1 MNTVVL
7 HVEGMSC
14 GHCVK
19 TVEGALKKLDGVI
32 GAKVSL
38 EEKSVTVEYDES
50 KVSIEAMK
58 EVIEDQGYEVK

>member
-14 GHCVK
+14 GHCVNA
-19 TVEGALKKLDGVI
+19 VEGALKNLEGVVS
-32 GAKVSL
+32 AKVSL
-38 EEKSVTVEYDES
+38 KEKKATVEYDEG

-58 EVIEDQGYEVK
+58 EAIEDQGYEVK

>member
-14 GHCVK
+14 GHCVN